1 MTAHKGKPI
10 PVGGVTLLA
19 IVGLA
24 AVLSA
29 CGRTSS
35 STESYAD
42 LPQHTTEFDED
53 AAMERAVE
61 ELAFETY
68 SSIGEPF
75 GCTEDCSGHEAGFE
89 WAKQNE
95 ITDGWCGG
103 NSESF
108 VEGCQAYADAIQE
121 KIEEYRDES

>member
-1 MTAHKGKPI
+1 MRI
-10 PVGGVTLLA
+10 LVVVFSVGVLTQA
-19 IVGLA
+19 LA
-24 AVLSA
+24 A
-29 CGRTSS
+29 CGSS
-35 STESYAD
+35 SSSNSRYPDQLVAEG
-42 LPQHTTEFDED
+42 EFDED

-61 ELAFETY
+61 DLAFETY

-108 VEGCQAYADAIQE
+108 IEGCQAYADAIQE

>member
-1 MTAHKGKPI
+1 MRI
-10 PVGGVTLLA
+10 LVVVFSVGVLSQA
-19 IVGLA
+19 LA
-24 AVLSA
+24 A
-29 CGRTSS
+29 CGSS
-35 STESYAD
+35 SPSDSRYPDRFVAER
-42 LPQHTTEFDED
+42 EFDED
-53 AAMERAVE
+53 AAIERATE

-108 VEGCQAYADAIQE
+108 IEGCQAYEDAIQE